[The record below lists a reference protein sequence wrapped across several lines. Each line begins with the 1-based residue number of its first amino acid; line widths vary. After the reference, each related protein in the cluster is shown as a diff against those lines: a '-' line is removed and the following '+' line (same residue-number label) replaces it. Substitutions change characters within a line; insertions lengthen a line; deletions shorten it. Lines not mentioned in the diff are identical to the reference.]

1 MDSSIIIS
9 LILGF
14 ASIVSSICYGL
25 VPGIRKNKLEKLE
38 KKVNVLAQD
47 IDSFYA
53 IEQKLLEQLSTS
65 TNRNFLTLKKEIR
78 KEVEKEK
85 GRCMSN
91 YSKPSEIARILKF
104 D

>member
-14 ASIVSSICYGL
+14 ASIVSSICYGII
-25 VPGIRKNKLEKLE
+25 PGIRTNKLEQLE
-38 KKVNVLAQD
+38 KKVNTLAQD

-53 IEQKLLEQLSTS
+53 IEQKLLNQLSTC
-65 TNRNFLTLKKEIR
+65 TNKNVRTLKIDIR

-85 GRCMSN
+85 GRSLSN
-91 YSKPSEIARILKF
+91 YSKPSEIARIL
-104 D
+104 

>member
-47 IDSFYA
+47 IDSFYV
-53 IEQKLLEQLSTS
+53 I
-65 TNRNFLTLKKEIR
+65 
-78 KEVEKEK
+78 
-85 GRCMSN
+85 
-91 YSKPSEIARILKF
+91 
-104 D
+104 